1 MVIWDTTCLQK
12 MQAGCLSKWNTPW
25 IRNLPSLGLKRG
37 AQSSQGFAWMPLH
50 PFLRSPEAV
59 PCARPRGGLGGKPSL
74 ALAPP
79 CSASIWRKQNVAQGA
94 CGSRIKW
101 GILKLL
107 LMCSHWHQ
115 LLRTIKPTEA
125 TRLPPSSGGCRCW
138 LSEAGDAAGKAR
150 PRGKRKVFY
159 STSKF
164 TF

>member
-12 MQAGCLSKWNTPW
+12 MQAGCLSKWNSPW

-50 PFLRSPEAV
+50 PFLCSPEAV
-59 PCARPRGGLGGKPSL
+59 PCARPGGGLGGKAQPGSGTTL
-74 ALAPP
+74 QCKHLEE
-79 CSASIWRKQNVAQGA
+79 QNVAQGA

-125 TRLPPSSGGCRCW
+125 TCLPPSSGGCRCW
-138 LSEAGDAAGKAR
+138 LSEAGDASGEAR
-150 PRGKRKVFY
+150 PRGKRRVFC